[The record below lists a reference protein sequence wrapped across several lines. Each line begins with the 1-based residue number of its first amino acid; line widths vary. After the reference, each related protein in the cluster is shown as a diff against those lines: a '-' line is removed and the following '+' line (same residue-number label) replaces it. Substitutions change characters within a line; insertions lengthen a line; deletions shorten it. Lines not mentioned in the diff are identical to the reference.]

1 MKNKKTLTK
10 LTIEKIRKVTQMGIE
25 NQFAHTGKMAT
36 VLTCFTDSEA
46 VNVMPRLTDNAA
58 KDKFA
63 DLVTLL
69 CTAEGSSAIAFIAE
83 SWLCKDT
90 SARPSEHPDRQE
102 VVMLSIEMRG
112 QPSEIWTYPII
123 RNGTEKPKLGKPTV
137 IQSAGLAGRF
147 THLLPANPPTEG
159 ERIIASHILERQGY
173 KTVND
178 TVRWN

>member
-36 VLTCFTDSEA
+36 VLTCFTDSQA
-46 VNVMPRLTDNAA
+46 LNVLPRLTDNEA

-63 DLVTLL
+63 ELVTLL
-69 CTAEGSSAIAFIAE
+69 CTAESAKAIAFIAE
-83 SWLCKDT
+83 SWLCKDLT
-90 SARPSEHPDRQE
+90 ARPSEHPDRRE
-102 VVMLSIEMRG
+102 VVILSIEMRG
-112 QPSEIWTYPII
+112 HPSEIWTYPII

-137 IQSAGLAGRF
+137 VPSADLSGRF
-147 THLLPANPPTEG
+147 TNLLPANPPTEG

-173 KTVND
+173 KSVND
-178 TVRWN
+178 PVRWN